1 MSGARPAATRITAG
15 EWRGRQIATPRGLGI
30 RPTRSLIRQSLFNIL
45 GSSVEG
51 MRVVDL
57 YAGAGTVGFEALSRG
72 AASATFVDRDTV
84 SLGCIAATAARLG
97 CGDRCHAVRSDVVA
111 WVRRNQATVAAAD
124 LTFVDAPY
132 RDMELDVTLALLG
145 AHPPALVVCE
155 HHVKRRLPER
165 IGALERARETRHGLT
180 TVTFLRRSTDGADA
194 A

>member
-1 MSGARPAATRITAG
+1 MGAATRITAG
-15 EWRGRQIATPRGLGI
+15 EWRGRVIETPRGMDV

-45 GSSVEG
+45 GPSVEG
-51 MRVVDL
+51 MIVLDL

-72 AASATFVDRDTV
+72 AASATFVDRDRQP
-84 SLGCIAATAARLG
+84 LGCITTTAERLG
-97 CGDRCHAVRSDVVA
+97 CGDRCRVVRSDVAA
-111 WVRRNQATVAAAD
+111 WLRRNPGTAGEAD
-124 LTFVDAPY
+124 LAFVDAPY
-132 RDMELDVTLALLG
+132 RDTELDTTLGLLG

-180 TVTFLRRSTDGADA
+180 TLTFLRRSTDRADA